1 MQVMVVF
8 FSAYIPPHPGTP
20 RLANARRADG
30 GRCAG
35 RGRRRRGGWD
45 VPGRARAWSGWRG
58 RRGRGAGLAAV
69 DLVEHRGEILRL
81 RVLTVVDEYAAPAV
95 DVDIELGDQA
105 LDRLELVPLGVD
117 DERVGA
123 ALGDDE
129 RPPLPGR
136 RRGRARRTGRG
147 GGREGSGRRR
157 RYARRN
163 RPDAA

>member
-1 MQVMVVF
+1 DELHL
-8 FSAYIPPHPGTP
+8 PLGHT

-45 VPGRARAWSGWRG
+45 VPGRARACGWRG

-81 RVLTVVDEYAAPAV
+81 RVLTVLDEYAAPAV
-95 DVDIELGDQA
+95 DVDVELGDQA

-136 RRGRARRTGRG
+136 RRGRAR
-147 GGREGSGRRR
+147 
-157 RYARRN
+157 
-163 RPDAA
+163 